1 MSKVI
6 LPNLKSLHMFENKKI
21 LITGGTGSLG
31 IALTTK
37 LLKTN
42 VDTIRIFSRDE
53 LKQSQMESHFHDE
66 RLRFLIGDVRDKER
80 LEKAVEGVDI
90 VVHTAALKQVPVI
103 EYDKKNVGAIYLSK
117 QDEIG
122 ISINNDYE
130 YDQIVKPAL
139 KLLMKLNQRK
149 RYLANTSPKDV
160 RSQEFL
166 LKNGFT
172 SLEYVYE
179 MKK

>member
-1 MSKVI
+1 MDKNHLLGMNLSIKLNQVTKNDTLFLYDLLKNKDPNANISHKKMPSYDEHVKFVMSK
-6 LPNLKSLHMFENKKI
+6 PY
-21 LITGGTGSLG
+21 
-31 IALTTK
+31 
-37 LLKTN
+37 TN
-42 VDTIRIFSRDE
+42 WYI
-53 LKQSQMESHFHDE
+53 
-66 RLRFLIGDVRDKER
+66 
-80 LEKAVEGVDI
+80 
-90 VVHTAALKQVPVI
+90 I

-122 ISINNDYE
+122 ISVNNDYE

-172 SLEYVYE
+172 GLEYVYE
-179 MKK
+179 MIK

>member
-1 MSKVI
+1 MDKNH
-6 LPNLKSLHMFENKKI
+6 L
-21 LITGGTGSLG
+21 LG
-31 IALTTK
+31 M
-37 LLKTN
+37 N
-42 VDTIRIFSRDE
+42 S
-53 LKQSQMESHFHDE
+53 
-66 RLRFLIGDVRDKER
+66 DVK
-80 LEKAVEGVDI
+80 
-90 VVHTAALKQVPVI
+90 LKQVTKNDALFLYELLKNKDPNANISHKKMPSYDEHVEFVMSKPYTNWYII
-103 EYDKKNVGAIYLSK
+103 ECDKKNVGTIYLSK

-160 RSQEFL
+160 SAQEFL

-172 SLEYVYE
+172 GLEYIYE
-179 MKK
+179 LKKQ

>member
-1 MSKVI
+1 MNS
-6 LPNLKSLHMFENKKI
+6 
-21 LITGGTGSLG
+21 
-31 IALTTK
+31 
-37 LLKTN
+37 
-42 VDTIRIFSRDE
+42 
-53 LKQSQMESHFHDE
+53 
-66 RLRFLIGDVRDKER
+66 DVK
-80 LEKAVEGVDI
+80 
-90 VVHTAALKQVPVI
+90 LKQVTKNDALFLYELLKNKDPNANISHKKMPSYDEHVEFVMSKPYTNWYII
-103 EYDKKNVGAIYLSK
+103 EYDKKNIGSIYLSK

-130 YDQIVKPAL
+130 YDQIVKSAL

-160 RSQEFL
+160 SAQEFL

-172 SLEYVYE
+172 GLEYVYE

>member
-1 MSKVI
+1 MDKNH
-6 LPNLKSLHMFENKKI
+6 L
-21 LITGGTGSLG
+21 LG
-31 IALTTK
+31 M
-37 LLKTN
+37 N
-42 VDTIRIFSRDE
+42 S
-53 LKQSQMESHFHDE
+53 
-66 RLRFLIGDVRDKER
+66 DVK
-80 LEKAVEGVDI
+80 
-90 VVHTAALKQVPVI
+90 LKQVTKNDALFLYDLLKNKDPNTNISHKKMPSYDEHVKFVMSKPYTNWYII
-103 EYDKKNVGAIYLSK
+103 ECDKKNVGTIYLSK

-122 ISINNDYE
+122 ISVSNDYE

-172 SLEYVYE
+172 GLEYVFE
-179 MKK
+179 MTK

>member
-1 MSKVI
+1 MDKNHLLGMNSSIKLNQVTKNDTLFLYDLLKNKDPNTNISHKKMPSYDEHVKFVMSK
-6 LPNLKSLHMFENKKI
+6 PY
-21 LITGGTGSLG
+21 
-31 IALTTK
+31 
-37 LLKTN
+37 TN
-42 VDTIRIFSRDE
+42 WYI
-53 LKQSQMESHFHDE
+53 
-66 RLRFLIGDVRDKER
+66 
-80 LEKAVEGVDI
+80 
-90 VVHTAALKQVPVI
+90 I
-103 EYDKKNVGAIYLSK
+103 EYEKKNVGAIYLSK

-122 ISINNDYE
+122 ISVSNDYE

-172 SLEYVYE
+172 GLEYVYE
-179 MKK
+179 MIK

>member
-1 MSKVI
+1 MPKNHLVEMNSNVKLKQITKNDMLFLYELLKSKDPNANISHKKMPSYDEHVKFVMSK
-6 LPNLKSLHMFENKKI
+6 PY
-21 LITGGTGSLG
+21 
-31 IALTTK
+31 
-37 LLKTN
+37 TN
-42 VDTIRIFSRDE
+42 WYI
-53 LKQSQMESHFHDE
+53 
-66 RLRFLIGDVRDKER
+66 
-80 LEKAVEGVDI
+80 
-90 VVHTAALKQVPVI
+90 I
-103 EYDKKNVGAIYLSK
+103 EYDKKNVGTIYLSK

-139 KLLMKLNQRK
+139 ELLMKLNQRN
-149 RYLANTSPKDV
+149 RYLANTSSKDV

>member
-1 MSKVI
+1 MNSSIKLNQVTKNDTLFLYDLLKNKDPNANISHKKMPSYDEHVKFVMSK
-6 LPNLKSLHMFENKKI
+6 PY
-21 LITGGTGSLG
+21 
-31 IALTTK
+31 
-37 LLKTN
+37 TN
-42 VDTIRIFSRDE
+42 WYI
-53 LKQSQMESHFHDE
+53 
-66 RLRFLIGDVRDKER
+66 
-80 LEKAVEGVDI
+80 
-90 VVHTAALKQVPVI
+90 I

-122 ISINNDYE
+122 ISISNDYE

>member
-1 MSKVI
+1 MDKNHLLGMDSSIKLNQVTKNDTLFLYDLLKNKDPNANISHKKMPSYDEHVKFVMSK
-6 LPNLKSLHMFENKKI
+6 PY
-21 LITGGTGSLG
+21 
-31 IALTTK
+31 
-37 LLKTN
+37 TN
-42 VDTIRIFSRDE
+42 WYI
-53 LKQSQMESHFHDE
+53 
-66 RLRFLIGDVRDKER
+66 
-80 LEKAVEGVDI
+80 
-90 VVHTAALKQVPVI
+90 I
-103 EYDKKNVGAIYLSK
+103 EYEKKNVGAIYLSK

-139 KLLMKLNQRK
+139 ELLMKLNQRN
-149 RYLANTSPKDV
+149 RYLANTSSKDV

>member
-1 MSKVI
+1 M
-6 LPNLKSLHMFENKKI
+6 
-21 LITGGTGSLG
+21 
-31 IALTTK
+31 TK
-37 LLKTN
+37 NHLVEMNSN
-42 VDTIRIFSRDE
+42 V
-53 LKQSQMESHFHDE
+53 K
-66 RLRFLIGDVRDKER
+66 
-80 LEKAVEGVDI
+80 
-90 VVHTAALKQVPVI
+90 LKQVTKNDMLFLYELLKNKDPNANISHKKMPGYDEHIEFVASKPYTNWYII

-122 ISINNDYE
+122 ISISNDYE

-172 SLEYVYE
+172 GLEYVFE
-179 MKK
+179 MTKK

>member
-1 MSKVI
+1 MK
-6 LPNLKSLHMFENKKI
+6 
-21 LITGGTGSLG
+21 
-31 IALTTK
+31 
-37 LLKTN
+37 
-42 VDTIRIFSRDE
+42 
-53 LKQSQMESHFHDE
+53 
-66 RLRFLIGDVRDKER
+66 
-80 LEKAVEGVDI
+80 
-90 VVHTAALKQVPVI
+90 
-103 EYDKKNVGAIYLSK
+103 KKNVGAIYLSK

-172 SLEYVYE
+172 GLEYVYE
-179 MKK
+179 MIK

>member
-1 MSKVI
+1 MNSNIKLNQVTKNDTLFLYDLLKNKDPNANISHKKMPSYDEHVKFVMSK
-6 LPNLKSLHMFENKKI
+6 PY
-21 LITGGTGSLG
+21 
-31 IALTTK
+31 
-37 LLKTN
+37 TN
-42 VDTIRIFSRDE
+42 WYI
-53 LKQSQMESHFHDE
+53 
-66 RLRFLIGDVRDKER
+66 
-80 LEKAVEGVDI
+80 
-90 VVHTAALKQVPVI
+90 I

-122 ISINNDYE
+122 ISISNDYE

-172 SLEYVYE
+172 GLEYVYE
-179 MKK
+179 MIK

>member
-1 MSKVI
+1 MDKNHLLGMNSSIKLNQVTKNDTLFLYDLLKNKDPNANISHKKMPSYDEHVKFVMSK
-6 LPNLKSLHMFENKKI
+6 PY
-21 LITGGTGSLG
+21 
-31 IALTTK
+31 
-37 LLKTN
+37 TN
-42 VDTIRIFSRDE
+42 WYI
-53 LKQSQMESHFHDE
+53 
-66 RLRFLIGDVRDKER
+66 
-80 LEKAVEGVDI
+80 
-90 VVHTAALKQVPVI
+90 I
-103 EYDKKNVGAIYLSK
+103 EYDKKNVGTIYLSK

-122 ISINNDYE
+122 ISVSNDYE

-172 SLEYVYE
+172 GLEYVYE
-179 MKK
+179 MIK

>member
-1 MSKVI
+1 MDKNHLLGMNSNIKLNQVTKNDTLFLYDLLKNKDPNANISHKKMPSYDEHVKFVMSK
-6 LPNLKSLHMFENKKI
+6 PY
-21 LITGGTGSLG
+21 
-31 IALTTK
+31 
-37 LLKTN
+37 TN
-42 VDTIRIFSRDE
+42 WYI
-53 LKQSQMESHFHDE
+53 
-66 RLRFLIGDVRDKER
+66 
-80 LEKAVEGVDI
+80 
-90 VVHTAALKQVPVI
+90 I

-122 ISINNDYE
+122 ISVNNDYE

-172 SLEYVYE
+172 GLEYVYE
-179 MKK
+179 MIK

>member
-1 MSKVI
+1 MDKNH
-6 LPNLKSLHMFENKKI
+6 L
-21 LITGGTGSLG
+21 LG
-31 IALTTK
+31 MNS
-37 LLKTN
+37 N
-42 VDTIRIFSRDE
+42 V
-53 LKQSQMESHFHDE
+53 K
-66 RLRFLIGDVRDKER
+66 
-80 LEKAVEGVDI
+80 
-90 VVHTAALKQVPVI
+90 LKQVTKNDALFLYELLKNKDPNANISHKKMPSYDEHVEFVISKPYTNWYII

-122 ISINNDYE
+122 ISVNNDYE
-130 YDQIVKPAL
+130 YDQIAKPAL

-172 SLEYVYE
+172 GLEYVYE
-179 MKK
+179 MIK